1 MHFAPGYSIHF
12 TVPALRMCNDNK
24 DRFDAVRS
32 NKMSVLSPLQK
43 KIKHVA
49 DFFPLVTLYFK

>member
-1 MHFAPGYSIHF
+1 MHFAPSYNIHF

-24 DRFDAVRS
+24 DRFDPV
-32 NKMSVLSPLQK
+32 NKMSVLSPLRE

-49 DFFPLVTLYFK
+49 DFFPPL